1 MRLFEPREAGLSSA
15 SVTDHDRQPLVV
27 DESSTIPYSPG
38 LRVGDTIY
46 VSGTIGRPRGG
57 DLAADIA
64 EQFRQLYRNIAVVL
78 GEAGATWAD
87 VVEMTSY
94 HIGLREHI
102 ETLFAVHREFVAEPY
117 PAWTAVGV
125 TELLSKDAVL
135 EIAVTAVR
143 RQSP

>member
-1 MRLFEPREAGLSSA
+1 MRLFEPREAGPSSA
-15 SVTDHDRQPLVV
+15 SVTDHDRQPLVA

-46 VSGTIGRPRGG
+46 VSGTIGRPPGG